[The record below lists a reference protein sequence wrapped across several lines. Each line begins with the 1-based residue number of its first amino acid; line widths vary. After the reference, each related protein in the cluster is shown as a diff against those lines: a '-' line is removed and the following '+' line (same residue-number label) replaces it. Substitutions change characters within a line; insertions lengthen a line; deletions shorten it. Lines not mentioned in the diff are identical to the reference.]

1 MATLQER
8 VAQLEEENA
17 NLTVALDDR
26 DSEIDSLKHE
36 LAGPSGGGRS
46 AGGSA
51 SIAAVESVQA
61 GSVGAG
67 GAAAGVELPSMA
79 PHQAAKGQRRSR
91 RR

>member
-17 NLTVALDDR
+17 NLTVALDDK

-36 LAGPSGGGRS
+36 LAGTTGGGRS

-51 SIAAVESVQA
+51 SIAAVESAQA
-61 GSVGAG
+61 GSG
-67 GAAAGVELPSMA
+67 GAAAGVELPSAA
-79 PHQAAKGQRRSR
+79 PNQAAKGQRRSR